1 MKEFTVYKTKGYT
14 IQQIKNV
21 IQDGGKFITYGYCI
35 SLFAFTLRLTSSS
48 YLITSNEDIRKY
60 KGKYNIISFIL
71 GWWGLPYGPIY
82 TIDMIKMNNKGGA
95 DVTDVILPKLLSQN
109 PKHFVIL
116 EEDAL
121 VTFYEDELVS
131 SRD

>member
-1 MKEFTVYKTKGYT
+1 
-14 IQQIKNV
+14 
-21 IQDGGKFITYGYCI
+21 
-35 SLFAFTLRLTSSS
+35 
-48 YLITSNEDIRKY
+48 
-60 KGKYNIISFIL
+60 
-71 GWWGLPYGPIY
+71 
-82 TIDMIKMNNKGGA
+82 MIKMNNKGGA